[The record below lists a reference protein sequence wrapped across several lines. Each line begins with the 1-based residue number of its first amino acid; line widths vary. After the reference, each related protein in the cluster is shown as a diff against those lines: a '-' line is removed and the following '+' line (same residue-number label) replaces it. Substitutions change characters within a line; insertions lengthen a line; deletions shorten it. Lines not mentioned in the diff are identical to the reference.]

1 MPNKTLPTQ
10 NAVQA
15 SRLQANRRQVLGGLA
30 ASLLANPTF
39 AQGPSTT
46 KPAVPAFSL
55 MASPILIRLAEPAG
69 PESTIFGLIPDP
81 NKPNSVGM
89 LERHAL
95 LRLKPQVESSI
106 SLTNRLG
113 QPLSLGIRGLRTS
126 IAAEKS
132 LLTNDENS
140 LLTFVAQQAGSFLL
154 HPTTPGFAS
163 EQTGRGL
170 STLLVIDEAA
180 PPPVDHD
187 LPLLVS
193 DWRLDE
199 KGMLEGGFG
208 DLRDAARLGRLGNR
222 LVVNG
227 RAAPAAM
234 TVRPGA
240 RIRLRIANTAM
251 ARVIPLHVSGLNAR
265 VIAIDSTPCQPF
277 DPLQR
282 MVTLAPGTRC
292 EVILDMPVEAGKDA
306 RVEARFATPT
316 PLFSFRTEG
325 EALASRGLVIALP
338 DPGLPPA
345 IRLQDAQRVDFTI
358 TGGISRADDAA
369 LEAIRR
375 EAAGLEAYRKAFP
388 DPRRVFAING
398 GTVGDRPGEAPG
410 QPLLRARK
418 GRVVV
423 LALRNQTG
431 WAQVIGIG
439 GHSFRLLHPYDDG
452 WEPYFLDTLYLA
464 PGAVARVAFIAE
476 ASGRHAIRSTIADH
490 ADAGVATH
498 FEVT

>member
-1 MPNKTLPTQ
+1 MTRKPPPPPL
-10 NAVQA
+10 
-15 SRLQANRRQVLGGLA
+15 SSIDRRKLLGGLA
-30 ASLLANPTF
+30 VSPFIAPASAQTPASSASAAPTLALHARSLP
-39 AQGPSTT
+39 ARLGEPS
-46 KPAVPAFSL
+46 
-55 MASPILIRLAEPAG
+55 G
-69 PESTIFGLIPDP
+69 PESTVFRLMTDP
-81 NKPNSVGM
+81 AEVIAGSVLPENTMFRIKPGSEAT
-89 LERHAL
+89 L
-95 LRLKPQVESSI
+95 QVS
-106 SLTNRLG
+106 NRLG
-113 QPLSLGIRGLRTS
+113 QTLALGCRGLR
-126 IAAEKS
+126 ANLVAEKTV
-132 LLTNDENS
+132 LANDETGRLS
-140 LLTFVAQQAGSFLL
+140 FPARQSGSFLL
-154 HPTTPGFAS
+154 HPITPGHAS

-170 STLLVIDEAA
+170 STLLVIEESA
-180 PPPVDHD
+180 PPPADHD

-193 DWRLDE
+193 DWRLDDR
-199 KGMLEGGFG
+199 GALEAGFG
-208 DLRDAARLGRLGNR
+208 DLRDVARLGRLGNR

-240 RIRLRIANTAM
+240 RIRLRLANTAM
-251 ARVIPLHVSGLNAR
+251 ARVIPLHVSGLLAR

-292 EVILDMPVEAGKDA
+292 EMILDIPLEAGQEA
-306 RVEARFATPT
+306 RVEARFARRT
-316 PLFSFRTEG
+316 PLFIFRIEG
-325 EALASRGLVIALP
+325 APLASRGPVIALP

-358 TGGISRADDAA
+358 TGGMSRTDDAA

-375 EAAGLEAYRKAFP
+375 DAAGLETYRKAFP

-398 GTVGDRPGEAPG
+398 GAVGDRPGDHLGP
-410 QPLLRARK
+410 PLLRTRK

-423 LALRNQTG
+423 LALKNQTE

-452 WEPYFLDTLYLA
+452 WEPYFLDTLYLT
-464 PGAVARVAFIAE
+464 PGSVARVAFIAE
-476 ASGRHAIRSTIADH
+476 TSGRHLIRSTLADH

-498 FEVT
+498 FEVA

>member
-1 MPNKTLPTQ
+1 MTQ
-10 NAVQA
+10 TPSPRFPAHA
-15 SRLQANRRQVLGGLA
+15 LRPNRRQVLGGLA
-30 ASLLANPTF
+30 GGLLAAPAF
-39 AQGPSTT
+39 AQAPAPAKPQAPSL
-46 KPAVPAFSL
+46 SL
-55 MASPILIRLAEPAG
+55 SARTISARLGDSAA
-69 PESTIFGLIPDP
+69 PESALFRLSPEPDLP
-81 NKPNSVGM
+81 VSSDAQFENT
-89 LERHAL
+89 LF
-95 LRLKPQVESSI
+95 RLKPQAEVTL
-106 SLTNRLG
+106 SLSNRLG
-113 QPLSLGIRGLRTS
+113 QPLSLGIRGLRASVT
-126 IAAEKS
+126 AEKPV
-132 LLTNDENS
+132 LANDES
-140 LLTFVAQQAGSFLL
+140 GRLTFAARQSGSFLL
-154 HPTTPGFAS
+154 HPTTPGLAS

-170 STLLVIDEAA
+170 STLLVIEEAA

-193 DWRLDE
+193 DWRLDD
-199 KGMLEGGFG
+199 KGALEAGFG

-227 RAAPAAM
+227 RGAPAAM
-234 TVRPGA
+234 VVRPGA

-251 ARVIPLHVSGLNAR
+251 ARVIPLHVSGLTAR

-292 EVILDMPVEAGKDA
+292 EVILDMPLEAGKEA

-316 PLFSFRTEG
+316 PLFMFRTEG
-325 EALASRGLVIALP
+325 EPLASRGPVIGLP

-375 EAAGLEAYRKAFP
+375 EPAGLEAFRKAFP

-398 GTVGDRPGEAPG
+398 GAVGDRPGEAPG

-476 ASGRHAIRSTIADH
+476 ASGRHAMRSTIADH

-498 FEVT
+498 FEVA

>member
-1 MPNKTLPTQ
+1 MTRNRPHQ
-10 NAVQA
+10 
-15 SRLQANRRQVLGGLA
+15 LQFHLDRRSFLGGLTA
-30 ASLLANPTF
+30 TALTAPGF
-39 AQGPSTT
+39 AQAPAPP
-46 KPAVPAFSL
+46 KPAIPTLALSARPITTRL
-55 MASPILIRLAEPAG
+55 DQASTN
-69 PESTIFGLIPDP
+69 ESTLFRLLGETAPPSDP
-81 NKPNSVGM
+81 GELLQNTLFRMKPGS
-89 LERHAL
+89 EAAL
-95 LRLKPQVESSI
+95 AI
-106 SLTNRLG
+106 SNQLG
-113 QPLSLGIRGLRTS
+113 QPLSLGIRGLRAS
-126 IAAEKS
+126 IKPEKPLIAPGES
-132 LLTNDENS
+132 GQI
-140 LLTFVAQQAGSFLL
+140 TFPARQSGSFLI
-154 HPTTPGFAS
+154 HPTTPGLAS

-170 STLLVIDEAA
+170 PTLLVIDEPA
-180 PPPVDHD
+180 PPPVDDD

-193 DWRLDE
+193 DWRLDDR
-199 KGMLEGGFG
+199 GTLEGQFG

-227 RAAPAAM
+227 RAAPLARV
-234 TVRPGA
+234 VRPGA
-240 RIRLRIANTAM
+240 RIRLRIANVAM
-251 ARVIPLHVSGLNAR
+251 ARVIPLHVSGLSAR

-292 EVILDMPVEAGKDA
+292 EVMLDMPREAGKEA
-306 RVEARFATPT
+306 RVEARFATPA
-316 PLFSFRTEG
+316 PLLVFRTEG
-325 EALASRGLVIALP
+325 EPLAERGPVIALP

-375 EAAGLEAYRKAFP
+375 SPAGLDAYRKAFP
-388 DPRRVFAING
+388 DPRRVFAINNG
-398 GTVGDRPGEAPG
+398 AAGDRPGEAPG
-410 QPLLRARK
+410 QPLLQARK

-464 PGAVARVAFIAE
+464 PGTVARVAFIADVT
-476 ASGRHAIRSTIADH
+476 GRHAIRSTIADH
-490 ADAGVATH
+490 ADAGVTTH

>member
-1 MPNKTLPTQ
+1 MTNKSLP
-10 NAVQA
+10 AKESVSDSCSHA
-15 SRLQANRRQVLGGLA
+15 DRRQVLGGLA
-30 ASLLANPTF
+30 ASVLAAPAF
-39 AQGPSTT
+39 AQAPAPA
-46 KPAVPAFSL
+46 KPVALA
-55 MASPILIRLAEPAG
+55 MHAHPITARLGEATG
-69 PESTIFGLIPDP
+69 PESTLFRLMPEADLPAADGAQLG
-81 NKPNSVGM
+81 NT
-89 LERHAL
+89 LF
-95 LRLKPQVESSI
+95 RLKPQAEATL

-113 QPLSLGIRGLRTS
+113 QPLSLGVRGLRTS
-126 IAAEKS
+126 VASEKPM
-132 LLTNDENS
+132 LANDES
-140 LLTFVAQQAGSFLL
+140 GPLTFAAMQSGSFLL

-170 STLLVIDEAA
+170 STLLVIEEPA
-180 PPPVDHD
+180 PSPVDHD

-193 DWRLDE
+193 DWRLDD
-199 KGMLEGGFG
+199 KGVLEGGFG

-234 TVRPGA
+234 AVRPGA

-251 ARVIPLHVSGLNAR
+251 ARVIPLHVSGLTAR

-292 EVILDMPVEAGKDA
+292 EVILDMPLEAGKEA

-325 EALASRGLVIALP
+325 EPLASRGPVIALP

-358 TGGISRADDAA
+358 TGGISRAEDAA

-398 GTVGDRPGEAPG
+398 GAVGDRPGGALG

-431 WAQVIGIG
+431 WAQVIGVG

-476 ASGRHAIRSTIADH
+476 TSGRHAIRSTIADH
-490 ADAGVATH
+490 ANSGISTH
-498 FEVT
+498 FEVA